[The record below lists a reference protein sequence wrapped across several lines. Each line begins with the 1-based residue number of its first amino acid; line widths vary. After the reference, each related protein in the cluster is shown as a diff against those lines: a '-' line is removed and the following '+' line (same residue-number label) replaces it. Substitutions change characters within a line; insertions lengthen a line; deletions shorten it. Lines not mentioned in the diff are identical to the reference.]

1 MGTRAARW
9 RVSSQVTNSK
19 DTALGVGARLPR
31 KEDQRFLRG
40 KGLYVAD
47 VTIPGTLDVAFLRS
61 AHAHGRLLGVE
72 IPEGKEDRVY
82 TAARLTRVNPV
93 RVEPSV
99 PGFKP
104 ADHHALATDKV
115 RYAGECIAAC
125 IGSNRAEAE
134 DLTDTLIADIEEM
147 PALSDPLVARDDP
160 PALVHDEWG
169 DNVFVQADIAGGDID
184 SVRNAPVVVT
194 RDYRMNRQS
203 TSPLEPR
210 AVLAHWDE
218 RASELLVYLSTQIPH
233 LMRTGLSQ
241 MLNLPTH
248 QLRIIAPDVG
258 GGFGGKARL
267 MPEEIVV
274 CAIALETGKPIR
286 WLEDRREHLMAA
298 PQAREHFY
306 RVTAYAN
313 HDGLIQ
319 GIDAELTVN
328 AGAYALWHSG
338 PFMET
343 GMAARNLTGPY
354 RIEHMRCRTWTVA
367 TNKPPLGVYRGVA
380 RPGACFAIERTID
393 EVARAVG
400 RDPLDVRIANMVP
413 ADKMPY
419 EAVGGMRFDNGDY
432 PESVRRAAT
441 LVDYEGI
448 RARQGLADDGRFWG
462 VGLSSYTEQTAHGAA
477 EWTRRGSPIIPGYE
491 SATARINPDGTL
503 VLLVGIHSHGQGL
516 ETTLSQVAHEE
527 LSIHPDNIMVK
538 FGDTGMSPFG
548 FGTFASRSMV
558 MSGGAV
564 SNACIILREK
574 LAVIAAHHLQC
585 TVELVRFAHGEARGG
600 TGSIPIAELARIAHL
615 RQEALPDGIDPAL
628 DATATYEPN
637 ESTGVF
643 SYATHAAVIAVD
655 PQTGAAEL
663 MDYAVVEDCGNVVNP
678 MIVDGQIV
686 GGVAQGIGTAL
697 YEESVFD
704 ENGQPLS
711 TTFADYLLPGAT
723 EVPDIKIGHIVTPAK
738 FTRYGLKGMGEGGTI
753 APPAAIGNALR
764 DAFAVTGA
772 EFNETP
778 YTPRR
783 ILEAMDRAAKA

>member
-1 MGTRAARW
+1 MA
-9 RVSSQVTNSK
+9 NSEDK
-19 DTALGVGARLPR
+19 GFGVGAALPR
-31 KEDQRFLRG
+31 KEDKRFLRG
-40 KGLYVAD
+40 KGMYVAD
-47 VTIPGTLDVAFLRS
+47 VDIPGTLDVAFLRS
-61 AHAHGRLLGVE
+61 AHAHGRLGGIE
-72 IPEGKEDRVY
+72 IPEGMEDRVY
-82 TAARLTRVNPV
+82 TAADLTRVNPV

-104 ADHHALATDKV
+104 ADHHPLATDKV
-115 RYAGECIAAC
+115 RFAGECIAAC
-125 IGSNRAEAE
+125 LGANRAEAE
-134 DLTDTLIADIEEM
+134 DLADALIADIEEL
-147 PALSDPLVARDDP
+147 PALHDPVAAREDP
-160 PALVHDEWG
+160 PALLHEEWG
-169 DNVFVQADIAGGDID
+169 DNVYVQLDISGGDID
-184 SVRNAPVVVT
+184 SVRDAPIVVT

-203 TSPLEPR
+203 IAPLEPR
-210 AVLAHWDE
+210 AVLAHWDA
-218 RASELLVYLSTQIPH
+218 RAEELVVYLSTQIPH

-241 MLNLPTH
+241 MLNLPSH

-274 CAIALETGKPIR
+274 CAIALDTGKPVR

-298 PQAREHFY
+298 PQAREHVY
-306 RVTAYAN
+306 RVTAYADS
-313 HDGLIQ
+313 DGIIQ

-354 RIEHMRCRTWTVA
+354 HIENMRCRTWTVA

-393 EVARAVG
+393 AVARAVG
-400 RDPLDVRIANMVP
+400 RDPLDVRMANMVP
-413 ADKMPY
+413 AEQMPY
-419 EAVGGMRFDNGDY
+419 EAVGGMKFDNGDY
-432 PESVRRAAT
+432 PESVRRAAEM
-441 LVDYEGI
+441 VGYDDI
-448 RARQGLADDGRFWG
+448 RAQHGGTAVDGRVWG

-503 VLLVGIHSHGQGL
+503 VLLVGIHSHGQGM
-516 ETTLSQVAHEE
+516 ETTLAQVAHEE
-527 LSIHPDNIMVK
+527 LSIHPDAITVK
-538 FGDTGMSPFG
+538 FGDTAISPFG

-564 SNACIILREK
+564 SNACIVLREK
-574 LAVIAAHHLQC
+574 LAAIAAHHLQC
-585 TVELVRFAHGEARGG
+585 TTEQVRFADGEARSDG
-600 TGSIPIAELARIAHL
+600 GSIPIAELARIAHL
-615 RQEALPDGIDPAL
+615 RQDGLPDGVDPTL
-628 DATATYEPN
+628 DATATYEPD

-643 SYATHAAVIAVD
+643 SYATHAAVVAVD
-655 PQTGAAEL
+655 PHSGAVEL
-663 MDYAVVEDCGNVVNP
+663 VDYAVVEDCGNVVNP

-697 YEESVFD
+697 YEESVYD
-704 ENGQPLS
+704 TNGQPLS

-723 EVPDIKIGHIVTPAK
+723 EIPDIKIGHMVTPAT
-738 FTRYGLKGMGEGGTI
+738 FTRFGLKGMGEGGAI
-753 APPAAIGNALR
+753 APPAAIGNALS
-764 DAFAVTGA
+764 DAFAAIGA

-783 ILEAMDRAAKA
+783 VLDALERAPKA

>member
-1 MGTRAARW
+1 MAKSAETGF
-9 RVSSQVTNSK
+9 
-19 DTALGVGARLPR
+19 GVGASLPR
-31 KEDQRFLRG
+31 KEDARFLHG
-40 KGLYVAD
+40 KGMYVAD
-47 VTIPGTLDVAFLRS
+47 VEISGTLDVAFLRS
-61 AHAHGRLLGVE
+61 PYAHGRLLGIE
-72 IPEGKEDRVY
+72 IPEGEEGRVY
-82 TAARLTRVNPV
+82 TAAELTGVNPV

-104 ADHHALATDKV
+104 ADHHPLAKDKV
-115 RYAGECIAAC
+115 RFAGECIAAC
-125 IGSNRAEAE
+125 LGSTRAEAE
-134 DLTDTLIADIEEM
+134 DLADELIAEVEEL
-147 PALSDPLVARDDP
+147 PALHEPLMARDDP
-160 PALVHDEWG
+160 HALVHDEWG
-169 DNVFVQADIAGGDID
+169 DNVFVQLDIDGGDID
-184 SVRNAPVVVT
+184 SVRTAPIVVT
-194 RDYRMNRQS
+194 QDYRMNRQS

-210 AVLAHWDE
+210 AVLAYWDE
-218 RASELLVYLSTQIPH
+218 RAGELVVYLSTQIPH

-241 MLNLPTH
+241 MLNLPNH

-298 PQAREHFY
+298 PQAREHVY
-306 RVTAYAN
+306 RVTAYADS
-313 HDGLIQ
+313 DGIIQ

-393 EVARAVG
+393 KVARAVG
-400 RDPLDVRIANMVP
+400 RDPLEVRMDNMVP

-419 EAVGGMRFDNGDY
+419 ETVGGMKFDNGNY
-432 PESVRRAAT
+432 PESVRRAAN
-441 LVDYEGI
+441 LVDYDVI
-448 RARQGLADDGRFWG
+448 RAQQGRTEDGRFWG

-503 VLLVGIHSHGQGL
+503 VLLVGIHSHGQGM

-527 LSIHPDNIMVK
+527 LGIHPNAITVK
-538 FGDTGMSPFG
+538 FGDTAVSPFG

-574 LAVIAAHHLQC
+574 LAAIAAHHLQC
-585 TVELVRFAHGEARGG
+585 TVEQVRFADGNAQGG
-600 TGSIPIAELARIAHL
+600 SGSIAIAELARIAHL
-615 RQEALPDGIDPAL
+615 RQEGLPDGINPTL
-628 DATATYEPN
+628 DATATYEPDQ
-637 ESTGVF
+637 STGVF
-643 SYATHAAVIAVD
+643 SYATHAAVVAVD
-655 PQTGAAEL
+655 PQSGSVEL
-663 MDYAVVEDCGNVVNP
+663 LDYAVVEDCGNVVNP

-697 YEESVFD
+697 YEESVYD
-704 ENGQPLS
+704 ANGQPLA

-723 EVPDIKIGHIVTPAK
+723 EIPDLKIGHMVTPAT
-738 FTRYGLKGMGEGGTI
+738 FTRFGIKGMGEGGAI
-753 APPAAIGNALR
+753 APPAAIGNALS
-764 DAFAVTGA
+764 DAFAAIGA

-778 YTPRR
+778 FTPRR
-783 ILEAMDRAAKA
+783 IVEALERATKG